1 MSMREQQRRGQTSG
15 GVAIQQVAVGA
26 VLLLAW
32 EVAGRL
38 TDSHWI
44 ARPSLIAGILSRWLT
59 GDLYMHVLVT
69 LSEMAAGLVI
79 GGTLGIFAGIVLGR
93 SPVVA
98 AILRPIIVALYSVPL
113 IALAPL
119 FIMFFGIGLLPKIV
133 LIAIVVFFL
142 LFFNT
147 FTGVTAVDEELIKAL
162 QLMGSSRLEELSKV
176 VAPGCMVWILSGIK
190 TALPYSLVGA
200 VTVEMLASQR
210 GIGFLLSQAAGRL
223 DIAAMYAALVVLMLL
238 GVLISEAGASFD
250 RWMLRWRTDAS

>member
-1 MSMREQQRRGQTSG
+1 MSTREQQRHGQTPG
-15 GVAIQQVAVGA
+15 GAAIQQVAVGV

-32 EVAGRL
+32 EITGRL
-38 TDSHWI
+38 IDSHWI
-44 ARPSLIAGILSRWLT
+44 ARPSLIAGTLSGWLA

-69 LSEMAAGLVI
+69 LSEMVAGLAI
-79 GGTLGIFAGIVLGR
+79 GGAFGIVAGVVLGR
-93 SPVVA
+93 SPVIA
-98 AILRPIIVALYSVPL
+98 AILRPMIVAVYSVPL

-162 QLMGSSRLEELSKV
+162 QLMGSSRFEELRKV

-200 VTVEMLASQR
+200 VTVEMLAAQR
-210 GIGFLLSQAAGRL
+210 GIGFLLGQAAGRL
-223 DIAAMYAALVVLMLL
+223 DIAAMYAALVILMLL

-250 RWMLRWRTDAS
+250 RWMLRWRMDAS